1 MSVPI
6 EVAAAVVCNAN
17 GEILLVRKRDTSRF
31 MLPGGKIDAGE
42 TALGALARELR
53 EELGCGFDHTDA
65 RFLGVFSAPAANE
78 HDRVVVAHL
87 YAVAL
92 AGAAIPAAEIDE
104 VIWIDAKAPDP
115 PALAPLIRDV
125 VLPLVRAGG
134 DGGHETA

>member
-1 MSVPI
+1 MNAPI
-6 EVAAAVVCNAN
+6 EVAAAVVRNVN
-17 GEILLVRKRDTSRF
+17 GEVLLVRKRDTTRF

-53 EELGCGFDHTDA
+53 EELGCGFDHTGA

-78 HDRVVVAHL
+78 HDRIVVAHL

-92 AGAAIPAAEIDE
+92 AGAAVPAAEIDE
-104 VIWIDAKAPDP
+104 VIWVDVKAPDP

-125 VLPLVRAGG
+125 VLPLVRADDHGG
-134 DGGHETA
+134 RERA